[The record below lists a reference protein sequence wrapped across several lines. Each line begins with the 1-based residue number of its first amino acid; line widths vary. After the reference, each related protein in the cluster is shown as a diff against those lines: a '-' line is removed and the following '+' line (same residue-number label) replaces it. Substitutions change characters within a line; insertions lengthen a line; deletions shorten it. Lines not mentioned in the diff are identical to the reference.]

1 MLIAQEDLKMLLRN
15 QQRGASSSSS
25 KQLAFDK
32 VRDQQGVITPQIG
45 NAIGFL
51 KCCRNVRTYKH
62 GAKLAAFETYALQNK
77 ATELHQSLRE
87 QLENGH
93 TELFFNSAQV
103 LAPVRQAFPRV
114 YKNMLSA
121 TSKEEKLQ
129 PMT

>member
-1 MLIAQEDLKMLLRN
+1 MMLLRH

-32 VRDQQGVITPQIG
+32 VRDQQGVTTPQIG

-77 ATELHQSLRE
+77 ATDLHQSLRE

-93 TELFFNSAQV
+93 RTLFLPGILSFLINELYS
-103 LAPVRQAFPRV
+103 L
-114 YKNMLSA
+114 KS
-121 TSKEEKLQ
+121 
-129 PMT
+129 